1 LAEEAIM
8 AAQSQH
14 VHDGQAGTPPWE
26 RIRAARLA
34 KGWSQEFLARQVGVS
49 QPAIVNIERGWT
61 ARSKFLS
68 RIAKVLE
75 IELTD
80 LDEGLAEIT
89 HTPMTRVVSSVVN
102 FPILSS
108 TESAAADLIVDTH
121 PTEHIPRPA
130 PLAHVKDAY
139 GVFVTGASMEP
150 EFRPGDIALVNPHL
164 PVIANQAYIF
174 FAEKPGAGRATIK
187 WLRRDTEDRWQVTQ
201 HNPAKDLSLSHKDW
215 PFAHRLIG
223 KYARR

>member
-1 LAEEAIM
+1 M
-8 AAQSQH
+8 AAQSQ
-14 VHDGQAGTPPWE
+14 VEQDGQAGAPPWK

-75 IELTD
+75 IDLAD
-80 LDEGLAEIT
+80 LDDGLAEIT
-89 HTPMTRVVSSVVN
+89 YAPTARVVNSVVN
-102 FPILSS
+102 FPVLSS
-108 TESAAADLIVDTH
+108 TESGAADLIVDTQ
-121 PTEHIPRPA
+121 PTEHIARPA

-150 EFRPGDIALVNPHL
+150 EFRPGDIALINPHL
-164 PVIANQAYIF
+164 PVIANQPYIF
-174 FAEKPGAGRATIK
+174 YAEKPGAGRATIK
-187 WLRRDTEDRWQVTQ
+187 WLRRDTDDRWHVTQ
-201 HNPAKDLSLSHKDW
+201 HNPPKDLTLSRKEW
-215 PFAHRLIG
+215 PWAHRLIG

>member
-1 LAEEAIM
+1 M
-8 AAQSQH
+8 AAQFQPA
-14 VHDGQAGTPPWE
+14 HDGQAGAPPWE
-26 RIRAARLA
+26 RIRAARQA

-75 IELTD
+75 IDLTD
-80 LDEGLAEIT
+80 LDDGLAEIT
-89 HTPMTRVVSSVVN
+89 YAPTARVVNSVVN
-102 FPILSS
+102 FPVLSS
-108 TESAAADLIVDTH
+108 TESGAADLTVDTQ
-121 PTEHIPRPA
+121 PTEHMARPA

-150 EFRPGDIALVNPHL
+150 EFRPGDIALINPHL
-164 PVIANQAYIF
+164 PVIANQPYIF
-174 FAEKPGAGRATIK
+174 YAEKPGAGRATIK
-187 WLRRDTEDRWQVTQ
+187 WLRRDTDDRWHVTQ
-201 HNPAKDLSLSHKDW
+201 HNPSKDLTLSRKEW
-215 PFAHRLIG
+215 PWAHRLIG

>member
-1 LAEEAIM
+1 M
-8 AAQSQH
+8 VGQSQH
-14 VHDGQAGTPPWE
+14 VHEGQAGTPAWE

-34 KGWSQEFLARQVGVS
+34 RGWSQEFLARQVGVS

-75 IELTD
+75 IDLTD

-89 HTPMTRVVSSVVN
+89 HTPMSRVVNSVVN

-108 TESAAADLIVDTH
+108 SESGAADLIVEKQA
-121 PTEHIPRPA
+121 TEHIPRPA

-139 GVFVTGASMEP
+139 GVFVTGTSMEP

-164 PVIANQAYIF
+164 PVIPSQAYIF
-174 FAEKPGAGRATIK
+174 FADRPGAGRATIK
-187 WLRRDTEDRWQVTQ
+187 WLRRDTEDRWQVSQ
-201 HNPAKDLSLSHKDW
+201 HSPAKDLSLSRKDW

>member
-1 LAEEAIM
+1 M
-8 AAQSQH
+8 AAQSQPEPD
-14 VHDGQAGTPPWE
+14 VQAASPPWE

-75 IELTD
+75 IDLTD

-89 HTPMTRVVSSVVN
+89 HAPTARVVNSVVN

-108 TESAAADLIVDTH
+108 TESGAADFIVDTQ
-121 PTEHIPRPA
+121 PTEHIARPA

-174 FAEKPGAGRATIK
+174 YAEKAGAGRATIK
-187 WLRRDTEDRWQVTQ
+187 WLRRDTEDRWHVTQ
-201 HNPAKDLSLSHKDW
+201 HNPAKDLTLSRKEW
-215 PFAHRLIG
+215 PWAHRLIG

>member
-1 LAEEAIM
+1 M
-8 AAQSQH
+8 AAQSRPEQ
-14 VHDGQAGTPPWE
+14 DGQAGGLPWQ

-75 IELTD
+75 IDLTD
-80 LDEGLAEIT
+80 LDERLAE
-89 HTPMTRVVSSVVN
+89 MTFAPTARVVNSVVN

-108 TESAAADLIVDTH
+108 LESGAADLIVDTQ
-121 PTEHIPRPA
+121 PTEHIARPA

-139 GVFVTGASMEP
+139 GVFVTGASMGP
-150 EFRPGDIALVNPHL
+150 EFRPGDIALINPHL

-174 FAEKPGAGRATIK
+174 YAEKPGAGRATIK
-187 WLRRDTEDRWQVTQ
+187 WLRRDTEDRWHVTQ
-201 HNPAKDLSLSHKDW
+201 HNPAKDLTLSRKEW
-215 PFAHRLIG
+215 PWAHRLIG

>member
-1 LAEEAIM
+1 M
-8 AAQSQH
+8 AAQSQPA
-14 VHDGQAGTPPWE
+14 HDGQGGASPWE

-80 LDEGLAEIT
+80 LDDGLAEIAYAPT
-89 HTPMTRVVSSVVN
+89 ARAVNSVVN

-108 TESAAADLIVDTH
+108 TESGAADLIIDTQ
-121 PTEHIPRPA
+121 PTEHIARPA

-150 EFRPGDIALVNPHL
+150 EFRPGDIALINPHL
-164 PVIANQAYIF
+164 PVIANQPYVF
-174 FAEKPGAGRATIK
+174 YAEKPGTGRATIK
-187 WLRRDTEDRWQVTQ
+187 WLRRDSDDRWHVTQ
-201 HNPAKDLSLSHKDW
+201 HNPPKDLTLSRKEW
-215 PFAHRLIG
+215 PWAHRLIG

>member
-1 LAEEAIM
+1 M
-8 AAQSQH
+8 AAQSQPEQ
-14 VHDGQAGTPPWE
+14 DGQAGGSPWR

-75 IELTD
+75 IDLTD
-80 LDEGLAEIT
+80 LDEGLAE
-89 HTPMTRVVSSVVN
+89 MTFAPTARVVNSVVN

-108 TESAAADLIVDTH
+108 LESGATDLIVDTQ
-121 PTEHIPRPA
+121 PTEHIARPA

-139 GVFVTGASMEP
+139 GVFVTGASMGP
-150 EFRPGDIALVNPHL
+150 EFRPGDIALINPHL

-174 FAEKPGAGRATIK
+174 YAEKPGAGRATIK
-187 WLRRDTEDRWQVTQ
+187 WLRRDTEDRWHVTQ
-201 HNPAKDLSLSHKDW
+201 HNPAKDLTLSRKEW
-215 PFAHRLIG
+215 PWAHRLIG

>member
-1 LAEEAIM
+1 M
-8 AAQSQH
+8 AAQSQPE
-14 VHDGQAGTPPWE
+14 HDTQAAAPPWE

-75 IELTD
+75 IDLTD

-89 HTPMTRVVSSVVN
+89 HAPTARVVNSVVN

-108 TESAAADLIVDTH
+108 TESGGADFIVDTQ
-121 PTEHIPRPA
+121 PTEHIARPA

-150 EFRPGDIALVNPHL
+150 EFRPGDIALINPHL

-174 FAEKPGAGRATIK
+174 YAEKPGTGRATIK
-187 WLRRDTEDRWQVTQ
+187 WLRRDTEDRWHVTQ
-201 HNPAKDLSLSHKDW
+201 HNPAKDLTLSRKEW
-215 PFAHRLIG
+215 PWAHRLIG

>member
-1 LAEEAIM
+1 M

-14 VHDGQAGTPPWE
+14 EPDGQAGMLRPWE
-26 RIRAARLA
+26 RIREARLA

-68 RIAKVLE
+68 RIARVLE

-89 HTPMTRVVSSVVN
+89 HTPQTRVVTSVVN
-102 FPILSS
+102 FPILAS
-108 TESAAADLIVDTH
+108 TESGNDLIVDTR
-121 PTEHIPRPA
+121 PTEHISRPA

-139 GVFVTGASMEP
+139 GVFVTGSSMEP

-164 PVIANQAYIF
+164 PVIPNQAYIF
-174 FAEKPGAGRATIK
+174 YAEKPGSGRATIK
-187 WLRRDTEDRWQVTQ
+187 WLRRDTEERWQITQ
-201 HNPAKDLSLSHKDW
+201 HNPAKDFSLSRKEW
-215 PFAHRLIG
+215 LWAHRLIG

>member
-1 LAEEAIM
+1 M
-8 AAQSQH
+8 AAQSQPE
-14 VHDGQAGTPPWE
+14 HDAQAAAPPWE

-75 IELTD
+75 IDLTD

-89 HTPMTRVVSSVVN
+89 HAPTARVVNSVVN

-108 TESAAADLIVDTH
+108 TESGGADFIVDTQ
-121 PTEHIPRPA
+121 PTEHIARPA
-130 PLAHVKDAY
+130 PLAHVKHAY

-150 EFRPGDIALVNPHL
+150 EFRPGDIALINPHL

-174 FAEKPGAGRATIK
+174 YAEKPGTGRATIK
-187 WLRRDTEDRWQVTQ
+187 WLRRDTEDRWHVTQ
-201 HNPAKDLSLSHKDW
+201 HNPAKDLTLSRKDW
-215 PFAHRLIG
+215 PWAHRLIG

>member
-1 LAEEAIM
+1 M
-8 AAQSQH
+8 AAQSQPE
-14 VHDGQAGTPPWE
+14 HDVKAGTPPWE

-75 IELTD
+75 IDLTD

-89 HTPMTRVVSSVVN
+89 HAPTARVVNSVVN

-108 TESAAADLIVDTH
+108 TESGGADFIVDTQ
-121 PTEHIPRPA
+121 PTEHIARPA

-150 EFRPGDIALVNPHL
+150 EFRPGDIALINPHL

-174 FAEKPGAGRATIK
+174 YAEKPGTGRATIK
-187 WLRRDTEDRWQVTQ
+187 WLRRDTEDRWHVTQ
-201 HNPAKDLSLSHKDW
+201 HNPAKDLTLSRKEW
-215 PFAHRLIG
+215 PWAHRLIG